1 MPRRRARSGCCPPAR
16 SRRVTRG
23 FTLDENRH
31 STKQKRGSTIFL
43 AILAVIGTALIA
55 GAIGVWARVHLR
67 GCRTCPTPPRSNRY
81 NEART
86 TTILASDE
94 TTVLAE
100 FPA

>member
-1 MPRRRARSGCCPPAR
+1 MASRSMK
-16 SRRVTRG
+16 
-23 FTLDENRH
+23 NRH

-55 GAIGVWARVHLR
+55 GAIGVWALCTSWLQDLPDPAEV
-67 GCRTCPTPPRSNRY
+67 NAY

-100 FPA
+100 FQL